1 MHQRIAGVASH
12 DDRHD
17 HHEHRDAVHRDAPR
31 QAFAAERMQA
41 GDQQPRKHAAASVYV
56 LSITAAIVGVLVFA
70 HALGFI

>member
-17 HHEHRDAVHRDAPR
+17 HHEHRDAVHRGAPR

-41 GDQQPRKHAAASVYV
+41 GDQQPRKHAADDESADMR
-56 LSITAAIVGVLVFA
+56 LPCNAPA
-70 HALGFI
+70 